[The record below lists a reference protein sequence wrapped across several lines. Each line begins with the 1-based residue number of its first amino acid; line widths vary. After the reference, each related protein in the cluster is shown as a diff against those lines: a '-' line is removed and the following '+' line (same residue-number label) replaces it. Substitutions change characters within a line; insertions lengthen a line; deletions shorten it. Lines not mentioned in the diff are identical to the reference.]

1 MTIKEII
8 KNTDKNI
15 YLTVGYTWKNPTTL
29 RKLVSKEEAI
39 KNIEWGAIS
48 EIDKETEDSV
58 YLHVYSYCDM
68 D

>member
-8 KNTDKNI
+8 KNTDKYI
-15 YLTVGYTWKNPTTL
+15 YLTVGCAWKGPAIL

-39 KNIEWGAIS
+39 KNIEWGVLS
-48 EIDKETEDSV
+48 EINKETEDSIYLQV
-58 YLHVYSYCDM
+58 YCQSDM